1 VELNLRNYFQVYDEH
16 TLSARLRLASIL
28 GPQVPDFFDFYLGG
42 LVGMKSYPFYA
53 VSGNELAWLNLT
65 YRLPLFKNID
75 YRLGHLY
82 FDKIYFSVHGDFGNA
97 WNGVIPELNDF
108 KKGAGAELRIK
119 MISFYLFPT
128 SLFFNASYSF
138 DEFDKTVNDE
148 IITYG
153 KEWRLYG
160 GILFDFSF

>member
-1 VELNLRNYFQVYDEH
+1 MI
-16 TLSARLRLASIL
+16 RL
-28 GPQVPDFFDFYLGG
+28 YL
-42 LVGMKSYPFYA
+42 
-53 VSGNELAWLNLT
+53 
-65 YRLPLFKNID
+65 
-75 YRLGHLY
+75 
-82 FDKIYFSVHGDFGNA
+82 SVHGDFGNA
-97 WNGVIPELNDF
+97 WNGDIPEFNDF